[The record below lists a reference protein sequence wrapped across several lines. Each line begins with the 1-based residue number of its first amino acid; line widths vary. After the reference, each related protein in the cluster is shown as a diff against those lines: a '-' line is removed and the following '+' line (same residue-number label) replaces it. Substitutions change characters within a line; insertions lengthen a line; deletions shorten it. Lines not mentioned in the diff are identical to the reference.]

1 MNYNT
6 TRHIRTRVTFLSLL
20 CIVGVFLTGM
30 HAQESCYEQYLRE
43 HNMKILTTEDADDSY
58 DELKKTVLAKQ
69 MYGDSYLLMVD
80 TIAQRVMFTKGD
92 GTYIADVHV
101 ALVDSTWYM
110 WLSVDPLADK
120 NIAYTPYMYCNGNP
134 IMLIDPDGR
143 DWTDIDGNTINDH
156 SNIKAYIF
164 YDPDEFGSQSME
176 MAHQLEEKYGVGS
189 VAMSNVKTEKGFRQ
203 DWRAMASS
211 NIKEVNLN
219 YHGSNQAIHLD
230 YKNGEYI
237 TSTGLGTT
245 RLGTEALN
253 VRDIGA
259 PIGNIMNA
267 RLNLNT
273 CHSASEGSWLGNL
286 TLGGMRLIPGTSA
299 TLVGT
304 NQTIMESFFNNFNFS
319 VVRGTSAGV
328 SYNRKTQQP
337 EPQFFFQS
345 WVYLFHK

>member
-43 HNMKILTTEDADDSY
+43 HNMKILTVEDADDSY
-58 DELKKTVLAKQ
+58 EELKKTVLAKQ

-143 DWTDIDGNTINDH
+143 DVWDIDVDGNIVNFQKDETRDAFYMGYIDGDGNYHRQMDSHGHERSIQFEYGTIERQKTLDTK
-156 SNIKAYIF
+156 SGSYDF
-164 YDPDEFGSQSME
+164 YQIRGDKNASQLFEFLSQSTGVEWSLVQTGISGQSGLNFLATSHMTNTEFGMSYAFSQRLYDGYTIRTWMHNHPNNMPYPS
-176 MAHQLEEKYGVGS
+176 GVT
-189 VAMSNVKTEKGFRQ
+189 SNTQTGHP
-203 DWRAMASS
+203 M
-211 NIKEVNLN
+211 
-219 YHGSNQAIHLD
+219 
-230 YKNGEYI
+230 GEW
-237 TSTGLGTT
+237 G
-245 RLGTEALN
+245 
-253 VRDIGA
+253 DIGA
-259 PIGNIMNA
+259 AKSISEYLSLHGRPIPNFYIYLPG
-267 RLNLNT
+267 LNNYIQYGL
-273 CHSASEGSWLGNL
+273 
-286 TLGGMRLIPGTSA
+286 
-299 TLVGT
+299 
-304 NQTIMESFFNNFNFS
+304 
-319 VVRGTSAGV
+319 
-328 SYNRKTQQP
+328 
-337 EPQFFFQS
+337 PQN
-345 WVYLFHK
+345 K

>member
-1 MNYNT
+1 MVNYNPPKIMLLIVLLIAIPAMSNFYHSDHLGSAT
-6 TRHIRTRVTFLSLL
+6 WITDGQGLPVQFMHYMPYGELWYDQQASAYNERYKFTGKERDHESGYDFFGARYYSSAVLS
-20 CIVGVFLTGM
+20 
-30 HAQESCYEQYLRE
+30 
-43 HNMKILTTEDADDSY
+43 
-58 DELKKTVLAKQ
+58 
-69 MYGDSYLLMVD
+69 
-80 TIAQRVMFTKGD
+80 
-92 GTYIADVHV
+92 
-101 ALVDSTWYM
+101 

-120 NIAYTPYMYCNGNP
+120 YPGNTPYMYCNGNP
-134 IMLIDPDGR
+134 IRFIDSDGR
-143 DWTDIDGNTINDH
+143 DWTDIDGNKINDH

-189 VAMSNVKTEKGFRQ
+189 VAMSNVKTENGFRH

-253 VRDIGA
+253 VRDIGV
-259 PIGNIMNA
+259 PSGNIMNA

-273 CHSASEGSWLGNL
+273 CHSASGGSLLGNL
-286 TLGGMRLIPGTSA
+286 TLGGRRLIPGTSA

-304 NQTIMESFFNNFNFS
+304 NQTIMESFFNSFNFS

-328 SYNRKTQQP
+328 SYNRQTKQP